1 MKKAFCVLLAVL
13 LVVCL
18 GIPAFAKSSPVAQ
31 PKLKVVFVKNSS
43 AKPTVREV
51 GVDEA
56 GHTVMQ
62 FEADDSY
69 QNDEFS
75 GWSVYDSKG
84 KTAVEGT
91 DYIIVKEENK
101 IIILTPLDD
110 VIVVAEYGNKKTDI
124 TAAIEV
130 FKGTSP
136 KTGDAL
142 LPMLCA
148 MLALAMAGIV
158 VTKKKLAY

>member
-1 MKKAFCVLLAVL
+1 MKKAFCVFLAVL
-13 LVVCL
+13 LVVSL
-18 GIPAFAKSSPVAQ
+18 GIPAFAKDSPVAQ
-31 PKLKVVFVKNSS
+31 QKLKVVFVKNSS
-43 AKPTVREV
+43 AKPAVKEI

-56 GHTVMQ
+56 GHAVMQ

-69 QNDEFS
+69 QNDDFS

-91 DYIIVKEENK
+91 DYILVKEENK

-110 VIVVAEYGNKKTDI
+110 VIVVAEYGSKKTDI
-124 TAAIEV
+124 TAALEV
-130 FKGTSP
+130 FESTSP
-136 KTGDAL
+136 KTGDAV

-148 MLALAMAGIV
+148 VLALAVAGIV
-158 VTKKKLAY
+158 VSKKKLAY